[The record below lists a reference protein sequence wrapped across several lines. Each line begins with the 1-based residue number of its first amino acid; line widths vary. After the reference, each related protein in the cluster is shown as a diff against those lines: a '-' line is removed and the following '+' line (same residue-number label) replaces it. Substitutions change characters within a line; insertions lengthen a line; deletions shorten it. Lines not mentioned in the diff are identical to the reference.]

1 MLNNQQNKR
10 YSKADN
16 NKNNITINNQ
26 TTSNINTLSKEPKR
40 EPLASVPMVNNIGD
54 ENSFF
59 NAIIHMLYFTSE
71 IYKYLSLNKSNFS
84 KNFEILYE
92 LFKIL
97 EKYDKLLDRNQYY
110 LIPEDERYID
120 VKNLREKISKLY
132 KGEKLFQLGNM
143 DEPSEIV
150 YFFLK

>member
-71 IYKYLSLNKSNFS
+71 IYEYLSLSIPGSNFLFRYLGVANLAEATLCLLLNCIAS
-84 KNFEILYE
+84 PISLGLLNILT
-92 LFKIL
+92 
-97 EKYDKLLDRNQYY
+97 Y
-110 LIPEDERYID
+110 L
-120 VKNLREKISKLY
+120 
-132 KGEKLFQLGNM
+132 
-143 DEPSEIV
+143 
-150 YFFLK
+150 